1 VTGWVVLVVL
11 VRTASGRDQALAA
24 VALVCFSPLVYWLCS
39 YALS

>member
-1 VTGWVVLVVL
+1 VAGWVALVML

-24 VALVCFSPLVYWLCS
+24 VALVCFTPLVYLLSS